1 MDFTP
6 IRHAEITAFLMRH
19 KEISALMVLL
29 FSILTTLFVMPK
41 IILIS
46 KKKNLTATTN
56 VRTSHRGIVPTLGG
70 IGVFTGLLLTVN
82 ISAVLF
88 ANFNQL
94 VHLMIFNILVLMLLL
109 VGVLDD
115 IMSIAPR
122 KKFLSQVVI
131 TFAFVVSTQIYIN
144 SFFGLF
150 GMEHIPAF
158 IGIFFSVFVM
168 VLIINAYNLIDG
180 IDGLAGML
188 GTVISGV
195 LSVVFY
201 MSDYYFLSLISLA
214 LVGSLLAFLFFNF
227 SRRLKIFLGDTG
239 SMVVGFLLSILV
251 VLFLSVAD
259 SNPELKIFKNAPIF
273 VMALLSYPLF
283 DTLRVFFIRIK
294 SGRSPFSADR
304 NHIHHRLIDLGLSH
318 KYASAIIALYTV
330 CITCLAFLL
339 NDLSI
344 NLVFCIVLPVA
355 AGIMLLPFVVHRK
368 RNKYDLVFPPKKKQS
383 HK

>member
-6 IRHAEITAFLMRH
+6 ISHADITAFLMH
-19 KEISALMVLL
+19 YKELSALMVLL
-29 FSILTTLFVMPK
+29 FSIVTTLIVMPK

-56 VRTSHRGIVPTLGG
+56 ARTSHRGIVPTLGG
-70 IGVFTGLLLTVN
+70 IGVFTGLLLSAN

-88 ANFNQL
+88 ATYDQL
-94 VHLMIFNILVLMLLL
+94 INLMIFNILVLMLLL

-115 IMSIAPR
+115 IMTIAPR
-122 KKFLSQVVI
+122 KKFLSQLVI
-131 TFAFVVSTQIYIN
+131 AFAFILSTQIYIP
-144 SFFGLF
+144 SFSGLF
-150 GMEHIPAF
+150 GIGSIPTL
-158 IGIFFSVFVM
+158 IGMVFSVFVM

-195 LSVVFY
+195 LSIVFY
-201 MSDYYFLSLISLA
+201 MSDYFFLCLISLA
-214 LVGSLLAFLFFNF
+214 LVGSLLAFLVFNF

-239 SMVVGFLLSILV
+239 SMVVGFVLSVQV

-259 SNPELKIFKNAPIF
+259 KNPQLDLFKNAPIF
-273 VMALLSYPLF
+273 VMALLSYPLL

-294 SGRSPFSADR
+294 CGRSPFSADR

-318 KYASAIIALYTV
+318 KYASVIIALYTV
-330 CITCLAFLL
+330 CITLLTFLL
-339 NDLSI
+339 NDLPI
-344 NLVFCIVLPVA
+344 NVVFCIILPVA
-355 AGIMLLPFVVHRK
+355 TGTMLLPFVVHRK
-368 RNKYDLVFPPKKKQS
+368 RNK
-383 HK
+383 